1 MSHIG
6 RDNMKKI
13 GMLIIIF
20 SIILTGMFSGCVE
33 KTDQRIIFE
42 SLRDAPLSPGDPD
55 HRDFLDNMHKYLEL
69 YTMNIDGSDIQ
80 RLTNNKYYESQAD
93 ISPDGTKIVYSI
105 HHSPEGIMDGI
116 EPGWEIAIMDIDG
129 KNITNL
135 TNNTWMDT
143 GTHWNHDGTKIV
155 YLSDTAHRTLEDIEN
170 YVPIQLD
177 VYTMNA
183 DGNDVTQLTFAEPG
197 EIYSDPSFSFAAPS
211 KILYIHDDDGATPQN
226 YDLYMMDADGN
237 NKELILRHDDQDLQ
251 AMAINDPMFSP
262 DGNTIIFEAKMGED
276 EWGHEIY
283 HIFTI
288 DAYGENLTKITQG
301 DEVSEGL
308 QQFSPD
314 GTKMTFD
321 RVIWNN
327 ATDGIRK
334 IWLANADGSE
344 EKCLSSFRYE
354 GCASWFPIM
363 GSADKVNFPKSNF

>member
-13 GMLIIIF
+13 GMLTIIF
-20 SIILTGMFSGCVE
+20 SIIVAGMFSGCVE

-42 SLRDAPLSPGDPD
+42 SLRDAPLSPDDPNYQ
-55 HRDFLDNMHKYLEL
+55 DFLDNMHKYLEL
-69 YTMNIDGSDIQ
+69 YTMNIDGYDIQ
-80 RLTNNKYYESQAD
+80 RITNNKYYESQAD
-93 ISPDGTKIVYSI
+93 ISPDGTKIVCSI
-105 HHSPEGIMDGI
+105 HYSPEGTMNGI

-135 TNNTWMDT
+135 TNNTWIDT
-143 GTHWNHDGTKIV
+143 GAHWNHDGTKIV
-155 YLSDTAHRTLEDIEN
+155 YLSDTAHRTLEDVAPEN
-170 YVPIQLD
+170 YTQIQLD
-177 VYTMNA
+177 VYTMDA
-183 DGNDVTQLTFAEPG
+183 DGNNVAQLTFAEPG
-197 EIYSDPSFSFAAPS
+197 EIYADPSFSFAAPS
-211 KILYIHDDDGATPQN
+211 KILYIHDDDGEPPQN
-226 YDLYMMDADGN
+226 YDLYMMDANGN

-251 AMAINDPMFSP
+251 AIAINDPMFSP
-262 DGNTIIFEAKMGED
+262 DGITIIFEAKMGED

-288 DAYGENLTKITQG
+288 DASGENLTKITQG
-301 DEVSEGL
+301 DEVSEGM

-354 GCASWFPIM
+354 GCASWFPIIV
-363 GSADKVNFPKSNF
+363 SLD